1 MRRPESPPFAPG
13 ASVLGGAAGG
23 LSYEGLMRDA
33 VAREER
39 ERRQEAG
46 WGHAVPRIR
55 VQADGPRNDHADQ
68 ARIAG
73 R

>member
-1 MRRPESPPFAPG
+1 
-13 ASVLGGAAGG
+13 
-23 LSYEGLMRDA
+23 MRDA